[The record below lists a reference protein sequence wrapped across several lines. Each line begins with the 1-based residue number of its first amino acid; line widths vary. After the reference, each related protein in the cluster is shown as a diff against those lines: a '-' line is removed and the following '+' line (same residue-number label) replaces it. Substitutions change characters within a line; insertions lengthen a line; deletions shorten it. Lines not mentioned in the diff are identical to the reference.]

1 MVARA
6 PWLLRTSQL
15 QNSVGQPGKDKDHDR
30 APVDDE
36 MPDEVDVSSDDSFP
50 ASDPPSFTPVSGVGH
65 RRVEAGDR

>member
-15 QNSVGQPGKDKDHDR
+15 QNSVGQTGEDKDRDQ

-50 ASDPPSFTPVSGVGH
+50 ASDPPSFTPVSGVG
-65 RRVEAGDR
+65 RRHLSTRDS